1 MKKSLMIAAIAIA
14 AVAFAS
20 CDNTKKVTTI
30 SAVAQLNTSS
40 ITGVDV
46 PSTFDVVF
54 TNYETKVSVSA
65 VSVDGK
71 ATVTNITPGVYTVTA
86 TANSSKDGS
95 AYNFSGTA
103 ANVSIT
109 TDAQAIPV
117 DVQVAKSSAFIFKE
131 MYWTGDSTNTGT
143 WYFRDQYYE
152 VYNNSQTTAYADGLC
167 ICTIIPM
174 QSTAN
179 TYSWQIDNP
188 NDYVFA
194 QLIWQLPGDGTQ
206 YPVKPGESIIIAQW
220 AVDHTAEGRNPDR
233 GVNLSGAEFEA
244 YVGTNPTLVD
254 GAAVN
259 MNRVVNSTYSMPQWL
274 ANVFGPAYVLFYPSK
289 PLVNDNF
296 IQDAN
301 SSTKAREIAISDV
314 LDAVEF
320 VKNAA
325 SVTLKRIPTVL
336 DAGALWAENG
346 SYSGESFYRKKQ
358 STLSSGQIIY
368 QDTNN
373 STNDFLTGAPVVRRD
388 GAGVPSW
395 NTWIKK

>member
-1 MKKSLMIAAIAIA
+1 
-14 AVAFAS
+14 
-20 CDNTKKVTTI
+20 
-30 SAVAQLNTSS
+30 
-40 ITGVDV
+40 
-46 PSTFDVVF
+46 
-54 TNYETKVSVSA
+54 
-65 VSVDGK
+65 
-71 ATVTNITPGVYTVTA
+71 
-86 TANSSKDGS
+86 
-95 AYNFSGTA
+95 
-103 ANVSIT
+103 
-109 TDAQAIPV
+109 
-117 DVQVAKSSAFIFKE
+117 
-131 MYWTGDSTNTGT
+131 
-143 WYFRDQYYE
+143 
-152 VYNNSQTTAYADGLC
+152 
-167 ICTIIPM
+167 
-174 QSTAN
+174 
-179 TYSWQIDNP
+179 
-188 NDYVFA
+188 
-194 QLIWQLPGDGTQ
+194 
-206 YPVKPGESIIIAQW
+206 
-220 AVDHTAEGRNPDR
+220 
-233 GVNLSGAEFEA
+233 
-244 YVGTNPTLVD
+244 
-254 GAAVN
+254 
-259 MNRVVNSTYSMPQWL
+259 MPQWL